1 METYRQFP
9 RKIFGES
16 GQMTWK
22 ICHKKSTNTL
32 SLTDI
37 LSETLRDKESYLH
50 AKLTLTPDTKCND
63 ANAKLLALAAVSR
76 DRWNFDQ
83 LVEICELLFY
93 SSHWCLRF
101 WEQEKVIRVKS
112 CRKLLPASR
121 FFTKIAI
128 WFHLLSWFVQRLRS
142 HLEKPHRI

>member
-63 ANAKLLALAAVSR
+63 ANAKLLALTAVSR
-76 DRWNFDQ
+76 DR
-83 LVEICELLFY
+83 
-93 SSHWCLRF
+93 
-101 WEQEKVIRVKS
+101 
-112 CRKLLPASR
+112 
-121 FFTKIAI
+121 
-128 WFHLLSWFVQRLRS
+128 
-142 HLEKPHRI
+142 